1 MSLLRIIAA
10 NWHRVLTIGFHAIA
24 TVGERLK
31 APAAAGGGGT
41 RSNEFL
47 SLITTRPAN

>member
-1 MSLLRIIAA
+1 MSLLRIAA
-10 NWHRVLTIGFHAIA
+10 NWNRVLTIGFHAIA
-24 TVGERLK
+24 TVGERMK
-31 APAAAGGGGT
+31 AAAEGGYT